1 MTTATVSTSA
11 NDLVVGALRKIGA
24 LAAGETPNANDSSDA
39 LQVLNDMIESWS
51 TDKLFVFAGVENILT
66 WTPGQYQYTV
76 GNPVGGNFSGTLV
89 GGNPV
94 VSNVTIPANLIVGGT
109 VTDFNAQVPANT
121 TITAIG
127 TNTVTLSANALSTVS
142 TPETFTYTVPGN
154 FAIPRPLRIPRA
166 FTRITSS
173 GTTGLDYEIDVD
185 YTGDKY
191 AAIGLKGIPGPWP
204 ILLWYNPTFPLGNLY
219 CYPNPQLGGALHLWT
234 DTLFTDFTNPAQL
247 INLPPGYA
255 LAIKLSLALLLA
267 PEYGKAGGLKMT
279 LLQQQAR
286 EAVERIK
293 KLNSTPAVQAFF
305 DRDIVRTR
313 RTDAGWIFHGGFT

>member
-1 MTTATVSTSA
+1 MSTVSTSA

-24 LAAGETPNANDSSDA
+24 LAAGETPNSNDSSDA

-76 GNPVGGNFSGTLV
+76 GNPVGGTFSGTLI
-89 GGNPV
+89 GGSSI
-94 VSNVTIPANLIVGGT
+94 VSNVTIPANLALGGT
-109 VTDFNAQVPANT
+109 LTDFNAQVPAGQ

-127 TNTVTLSANALSTVS
+127 TNTVTFGPGTALSTVS

-191 AAIGLKGIPGPWP
+191 SAIGLKGIPGPWP
-204 ILLWYNPTFPLGNLY
+204 ILLWYNPTFPYGNLY
-219 CYPNPQLGGALHLWT
+219 CYPNPQLGGTLHLWT
-234 DTLFTDFTNPAQL
+234 DQLFTDFTNPAQL
-247 INLPPGYA
+247 INLPQGYA
-255 LAIKLSLALLLA
+255 LAIKLSLAMLLA
-267 PEYGKAGGLKMT
+267 PEYGKIGGAKLT
-279 LLQQQAR
+279 LLQQQER
-286 EAVERIK
+286 VAVERIK